1 MLLMQWFLPTYHFMR
16 VIPSQYICK
25 CPKKATTRN
34 RRVPWLPVFP
44 QGKYQSSC
52 NGQVISRNTRWHD
65 DMMMTAGL
73 ATCDDLTPF
82 SLLFTSSSPPPLSP
96 TPPCYDRHGR
106 IPHWWSNLEILLE
119 GKCYNSKPNT
129 RVHMDVFYSDA
140 DKMQNHWITEYWRF
154 FGLLFQFSKQVEDDP
169 EGRKWI

>member
-1 MLLMQWFLPTYHFMR
+1 MLLMQWFLPAYHFMH
-16 VIPSQYICK
+16 VIPTQYMQV
-25 CPKKATTRN
+25 PKKATARN

-106 IPHWWSNLEILLE
+106 IPHWWSNLEMKLLLDRNN
-119 GKCYNSKPNT
+119 YNLKTYVQINGY
-129 RVHMDVFYSDA
+129 F
-140 DKMQNHWITEYWRF
+140 E
-154 FGLLFQFSKQVEDDP
+154 LLSIGEKNETL
-169 EGRKWI
+169 

>member
-1 MLLMQWFLPTYHFMR
+1 MLLMQWFLPAYHFMH
-16 VIPSQYICK
+16 VIPTQYMQG
-25 CPKKATTRN
+25 PKKATTSK
-34 RRVPWLPVFP
+34 RRAPWLPVFP

-129 RVHMDVFYSDA
+129 RAY
-140 DKMQNHWITEYWRF
+140 NHWITEYWSF
-154 FGLLFQFSKQVEDDP
+154 FGLLFQLSKQVEDDP
-169 EGRKWI
+169 EGGKWI